1 MITGIIG
8 KDVLEAMLPLEGR
21 ANFGQSEVGTVGM
34 GEAVGTAGH
43 IPISAP
49 LPPITDEG
57 LVPKPQGQVS
67 EAAKAE
73 TTSHICHG
81 CFHGRALQQL

>member
-49 LPPITDEG
+49 TA
-57 LVPKPQGQVS
+57 S
-67 EAAKAE
+67 NY
-73 TTSHICHG
+73 
-81 CFHGRALQQL
+81 R